1 MPQEEC
7 GGLVAPLGAQI
18 EGPPAFGQ
26 RGMLAPS
33 RTVRPSAH
41 VSLTARSTTESN
53 WERSLH

>member
-33 RTVRPSAH
+33 VLYDLVRMF
-41 VSLTARSTTESN
+41 L
-53 WERSLH
+53 